1 MSTVANVDHSGAF
14 ASLMPGAQ
22 GLGQIVGPNLAAT
35 QLGAGLGYSSVF
47 IMCSSAAAT
56 GLLIYGAMYLW
67 LRRRLPALAEAT

>member
-1 MSTVANVDHSGAF
+1 
-14 ASLMPGAQ
+14 MPGAQ

-47 IMCSSAAAT
+47 IMCSAAAVT

-67 LRRRLPALAEAT
+67 LRRSIPALAEAT